1 MVKPAV
7 GFVVFLTAI
16 KASPTKG
23 GTTMSRATLYNCN
36 MSSQPDITKC
46 NTSLKRQKILKQSIL
61 KTITAIEENPVNE
74 RASEGLPQL
83 PGQA

>member
-1 MVKPAV
+1 MVARKPS
-7 GFVVFLTAI
+7 L
-16 KASPTKG
+16 SKG
-23 GTTMSRATLYNCN
+23 GTARSRATLYNCN
-36 MSSQPDITKC
+36 MSSQPDIAKC